1 MFLVE
6 IYLEIRD
13 LGYKSWRLHIKE
25 SRNTISIMFWIYFIF
40 TIKISIL
47 EEMKITS
54 WKVFWKKTDPR
65 TIQISLKT
73 LSDMPLL
80 NSNKLDDIQPK
91 QI

>member
-25 SRNTISIMFWIYFIF
+25 SRNTISIVFWIYFIF
-40 TIKISIL
+40 TIKIAIL

-54 WKVFWKKTDPR
+54 
-65 TIQISLKT
+65 
-73 LSDMPLL
+73 
-80 NSNKLDDIQPK
+80 
-91 QI
+91 